1 MAESLRLDVQ
11 PVGVGS
17 GRDGQVRA
25 RAYSGDAHHHEWAVP
40 RDEPPEYVDLPVA
53 TGTQRYRL
61 VRHPVTGRVALDPE
75 GSLVF
80 VPALTR

>member
-1 MAESLRLDVQ
+1 MSLRSDVQ
-11 PVGVGS
+11 AVGAGTAR
-17 GRDGQVRA
+17 GGLVRA

-61 VRHPVTGRVALDPE
+61 VRNPVTGRVAVDPE
-75 GSLVF
+75 GALVF
-80 VPALTR
+80 VPALKR

>member
-1 MAESLRLDVQ
+1 
-11 PVGVGS
+11 
-17 GRDGQVRA
+17 
-25 RAYSGDAHHHEWAVP
+25 VP

-61 VRHPVTGRVALDPE
+61 VRNPVTGRVALDPA
-75 GSLVF
+75 GALVF

>member
-1 MAESLRLDVQ
+1 MSVRSDVHPAGADTARGAE
-11 PVGVGS
+11 
-17 GRDGQVRA
+17 VRA
-25 RAYSGDAHHHEWAVP
+25 RAYSGDAHHHEWTVP

-61 VRHPVTGRVALDPE
+61 VRNPVTGRVALDPE
-75 GSLVF
+75 GALVF